1 MVGLTQALCGFQS
14 SVASKALHHFDANF
28 FRPIGLSYNGT
39 SGKDVRSKYLKAWPY
54 EVTVIRAAK
63 QWPEENRQM
72 LSSAIETLKPAFT
85 VASLPGTSTSNPTAP
100 TTSTTMQVSSGPS
113 FPITNYL
120 APVSASST
128 NSITSANGTVLK
140 AAGTASS
147 IMQIPSSFTFMSGG
161 AMAPQLQAIQVHPS
175 TQHSS
180 TSSESGPEISQA
192 ATCSTVTL
200 PATIVTSSV
209 PTSVAGHMM
218 YPSPHAV
225 MYASTPTLADGS
237 LAVLNAFSQTPSGI
251 QMVIGQQSTSGGS
264 NLTELQVVNLEAT
277 HNSKDLL
284 HHLINISFVVTEIEH
299 SGATVQLKKLSALLQ
314 STDRLNELRV
324 ELEFVSVHCQ
334 PIMNTLTSFEAQ
346 SFMAVDIYNKVSDL
360 LSCLKSS
367 GFPIAT
373 SSCKDA
379 AKLEE
384 YFVRTKQQVF

>member
-1 MVGLTQALCGFQS
+1 MRHVAQHTSFQA
-14 SVASKALHHFDANF
+14 ASMNMLV
-28 FRPIGLSYNGT
+28 T
-39 SGKDVRSKYLKAWPY
+39 SECHIKR
-54 EVTVIRAAK
+54 
-63 QWPEENRQM
+63 NRRI
-72 LSSAIETLKPAFT
+72 SETLKPAFT

-147 IMQIPSSFTFMSGG
+147 IMQIPSSFTFMSGTSLPPGTPTIPIGQLQPHSIAIQGQQGQTITATAAQGQPGQQTVFRFPAAVSLAGG

-251 QMVIGQQSTSGGS
+251 QVSHGQVQEQGGVPQVFLTAPPGTVQIPVQLHPMVIGQQSTSGGS

-277 HNSKDLL
+277 HNSKDFTTLL
-284 HHLINISFVVTEIEH
+284 
-299 SGATVQLKKLSALLQ
+299 
-314 STDRLNELRV
+314 
-324 ELEFVSVHCQ
+324 
-334 PIMNTLTSFEAQ
+334 
-346 SFMAVDIYNKVSDL
+346 AV
-360 LSCLKSS
+360 
-367 GFPIAT
+367 
-373 SSCKDA
+373 
-379 AKLEE
+379 
-384 YFVRTKQQVF
+384 